1 MIVWL
6 LSLLSA
12 PGIADSHSIQC
23 SVSGL
28 SNQIDS
34 LNGSCASPVWNTTD
48 ATGLVDGTA
57 VLPFNMV
64 ADDQDPGPVLPDPTD
79 ASASGGGV
87 VLRVHEAFASF
98 VNPIENRSASPMN
111 IGVGL

>member
-48 ATGLVDGTA
+48 TTGLVDGTA

-64 ADDQDPGPVLPDPTD
+64 ADDQDLGPDCLNPSS
-79 ASASGGGV
+79 ASASGGV
-87 VLRVHEAFASF
+87 VRRVNEAFASF
-98 VNPIENRSASPMN
+98 VNPIENCSASPMK